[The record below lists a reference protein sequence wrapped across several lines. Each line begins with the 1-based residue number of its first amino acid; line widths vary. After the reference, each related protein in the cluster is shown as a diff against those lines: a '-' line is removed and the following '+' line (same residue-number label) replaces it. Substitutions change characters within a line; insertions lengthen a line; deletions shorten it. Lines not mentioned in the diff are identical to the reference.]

1 MAEVVL
7 FHHAL
12 GVTPGIRALA
22 DHLRAKGH
30 TVHVPDLYEGRVF
43 RTLDEGVAFSR
54 EIEFDHRAERAV
66 AGLADGLVYMGFSLG
81 VMAAQK
87 LAQTRPGAK
96 GAVLISSAVK
106 PEEFGAAWPHQ
117 VPLQIHMM
125 EKDEWVQGYDL
136 DAAHELADT
145 VEGAELFL
153 YPGDGHLFADSSSP
167 DYDQAAAAE
176 LEERVLRFLS

>member
-1 MAEVVL
+1 MAELVL

-12 GVTPGIRALA
+12 GVTPGIQALA
-22 DHLRAKGH
+22 DRLRAEGH
-30 TVHVPDLYEGRVF
+30 TVHVPDLYQGRVF
-43 RTLDEGVAFSR
+43 ERLEDGVAFSR
-54 EIEFDHRAERAV
+54 EIDFDERAAAAV
-66 AGLADGLVYMGFSLG
+66 EVLPDGIVYIGISLG

-87 LAQTRPGAK
+87 FAQTRAGAT

-106 PEEFGAAWPHQ
+106 PEEFGTPWPQ
-117 VPLQIHMM
+117 GVPLQIHMM

-136 DAAHELADT
+136 DAAHQLANT

-167 DYDQAAAAE
+167 DYDAGAASE
-176 LEERVLRFLS
+176 LTKRVLRFLR

>member
-1 MAEVVL
+1 MAELVL

-22 DHLRAKGH
+22 DQLRAEGH
-30 TVHVPDLYEGRVF
+30 TVHVPDLYRGHVF
-43 RTLDEGVAFSR
+43 ERLDEGVAFSKD
-54 EIEFDHRAERAV
+54 IDFDQRAEEAINDM
-66 AGLADGLVYMGFSLG
+66 ADGVVYMGISLG

-87 LAQTRPGAK
+87 FAQTRRGAK

-106 PEEFGAAWPHQ
+106 PEEFGTPWPRK

-136 DAAHELADT
+136 DAAHELANS

-153 YPGDGHLFADSSSP
+153 YPGDRHLFVDSSSP
-167 DYDQAAAAE
+167 DYDEAAAAD
-176 LEERVLRFLS
+176 LKERVLRFLA

>member
-1 MAEVVL
+1 MAEVLL

-22 DHLRAKGH
+22 DQLRAKGH
-30 TVHVPDLYEGRVF
+30 TVHVPDLYDGRVF
-43 RTLDEGVAFSR
+43 RELDEGVAFSR
-54 EIEFDHRAERAV
+54 EIDFDHRAEMAV
-66 AGLADGLVYMGFSLG
+66 AGLPDGLVYIGFSLG

-87 LAQTRPGAK
+87 LTQTRPGAK

-106 PEEFGAAWPHQ
+106 PEEFGAAWPQ
-117 VPLQIHMM
+117 GVPLQIHMM

-153 YPGDGHLFADSSSP
+153 YPGAGHLFADNSSP
-167 DYDQAAAAE
+167 DYDEAAASQ
-176 LEERVLRFLS
+176 LTQRVLQFLS

>member
-12 GVTPGIRALA
+12 GVTPGISALA
-22 DHLRAKGH
+22 DDIRAKGH
-30 TVHVPDLYEGRVF
+30 TVHVPDLYDGRVF
-43 RTLDEGVAFSR
+43 DRLDEGVAYAKQ
-54 EIEFDHRAERAV
+54 IDFDAGAEAAV
-66 AGLADGLVYMGFSLG
+66 KDLPDGLVYIGYSLG

-87 LAQTRPGAK
+87 LVQTRPGAK

-106 PEEFGAAWPHQ
+106 PDEFGSPWPKG
-117 VPLQIHMM
+117 VPVQIHMM

-167 DYDQAAAAE
+167 DYDEDASRQ
-176 LEERVLRFLS
+176 LVQRVLQFLT

>member
-12 GVTPGIRALA
+12 GVTAGIRALA
-22 DHLRAKGH
+22 DQLRAKGH

-43 RTLDEGVAFSR
+43 EALDEGVAFSR
-54 EIEFDHRAERAV
+54 QIDFDQRAEMAV
-66 AGLADGLVYMGFSLG
+66 GPLPGALVYMGISLG

-87 LAQTRPGAK
+87 FTQTRPGAR

-106 PEEFGAAWPHQ
+106 PEEYGTPWPHG

-125 EKDEWVQGYDL
+125 ENDEWVQGYDL
-136 DAAHELADT
+136 DAAHELSNT

-153 YPGDGHLFADSSSP
+153 YPGDRHLFADSSSP
-167 DYDQAAAAE
+167 DYDEAAAAQ
-176 LEERVLRFLS
+176 LTQRVLQFLS